1 MKITTSPLIHSV
13 KLKTSLISLH
23 KVFSGIR
30 FNITL
35 FLLLTAFSLCKSS
48 VLTRDCPDYAAIVN
62 VWKTQDSVD
71 KKGYSAAISKIMAG
85 LPSEKGSALQ
95 KKLGK
100 NSGSAAAIASL
111 EDLYIKAASARRAA
125 LLETHLPDSTKIVY
139 SAHGVWA
146 QIYIDNANE
155 AGGDL
160 VVVTMKGGVGEP
172 SVLVSGQTRDPDVSF
187 DGKRI
192 LYAYREPENSKKS
205 YHLYEIDLSTNTK
218 RQITSGGSATDF
230 RHNSDVEGV
239 YLPNDDILF
248 CSTRM
253 IQMGDCLDDGSVTA
267 NLFLCNK
274 DGKYLR
280 RISYDQAH
288 ICYPSVLSSGQVI
301 YSRWD
306 YNDKNHTYA
315 HGLFTVNP
323 DGTRQMEY
331 YGNNSWWPTALYY
344 PCQIPGTDKIM
355 AIAGG
360 YHSGQSG
367 IVCTVDRNYGIA
379 NGDGITLL
387 APVRLP
393 KDDTIGNWATSL
405 GGLSFTEYKS
415 KWGSYAFDPSKF
427 PKQNAYPNDSW
438 TSGPYTWPYPLDEN
452 SMLVCQADGL
462 YFMTY
467 DGQKELIA
475 SGSCA
480 SPRLIKERKKPAVIA
495 DKTDWSKS
503 SGICQIMDINI
514 TQAPLLDNIP
524 KGTIKR
530 LRVVALDYRT
540 GPSSGAG
547 GMNCGPGSINNG
559 GATAPIPIAIVGAS
573 WDVKKILGETPI
585 ESDGSASFY
594 VPARTPV
601 YFQALDDKG
610 HVVQTMRSWTTLM
623 PGENNTCIGCHE
635 SKLEAIPTLPYIPL
649 ALKREPLVLDSFYG
663 PPRGFSFFKEIQP
676 ILDNKCISCHN
687 TSNVNG
693 IDLSRGTLELPLGPA
708 GSWTSSGRTSAK
720 AYQTLVTTTD
730 WDYRGK
736 YVWWQSAEDSPLLQ
750 PPYRTGACKSPLVRL
765 LDEGHHDV
773 NLTKEEYDKICAW
786 IDIGV
791 PSSGDY
797 SEGLGDSWVTQ
808 IKARE
813 SERNRWLAEE
823 QLNIDSYLQDFGI
836 GVKRIPGSGRH
847 LRNQLSLQAYPNPF
861 TNTTVVQFTIPFIDI
876 KSQDPKNRWTLELYN
891 SAGRYIKTIADG
903 VVSTGTYRVAVDPGR
918 DKFKVLA
925 QGTYFC
931 ILRAQGQEQ
940 AVKLV
945 RVR

>member
-1 MKITTSPLIHSV
+1 MDTS
-13 KLKTSLISLH
+13 
-23 KVFSGIR
+23 FSGIR
-30 FNITL
+30 PYITL
-35 FLLLTAFSLCKSS
+35 FLLFTAFSLCKASGI
-48 VLTRDCPDYAAIVN
+48 TPENPAYAAIVN
-62 VWKTQDSVD
+62 VWKIQDSID
-71 KKGYSAAISKIMAG
+71 IKGYSAAINKIIKG
-85 LPSEKGSALQ
+85 LSSEQRSTLQ
-95 KKLGK
+95 SRLGK
-100 NSGSAAAIASL
+100 ISGSAAATASL
-111 EDLYIKAASARRAA
+111 EKIYIQAASARRAA
-125 LLETHLPDSTKIVY
+125 LLESHLPDSTKIVY
-139 SAHGVWA
+139 SAHGAWEP
-146 QIYIDNANE
+146 IYIDNANE

-160 VVVTMKGGVGEP
+160 VVVTMKGGSGEP
-172 SVLVSGQTRDPDVSF
+172 SVLVSGQTRDPDVSY

-192 LYAYREPENSKKS
+192 LYAYRDPVNGKQS

-218 RQITSGGSATDF
+218 RQITSGGSASDF

-239 YLPNDDILF
+239 YLPDDDILF

-253 IQMGDCLDDGSVTA
+253 IQMGDCLDDRSVTA

-288 ICYPSVLSSGQVI
+288 ICYPSVLSSGQII

-360 YHSGQSG
+360 YHSGQAG

-387 APVRLP
+387 APVRYP
-393 KDDTIGNWATSL
+393 GNDTVGNWATSL
-405 GGLSFTEYKS
+405 GGLSITEYKA
-415 KWGSYAFDPSKF
+415 KWGSYAFDPLKF
-427 PKQNAYPNDSW
+427 PKQNAYPNDTW
-438 TSGPYTWPYPLDEN
+438 TSGPYSWPYPLDEN
-452 SMLVCQADGL
+452 SMLVCQSDGL
-462 YFMTY
+462 YFMTF
-467 DGQKELIA
+467 DGVKELII
-475 SGSCA
+475 SGKCA
-480 SPRLIKERKKPAVIA
+480 SPRLIKQRKKPQIIA

-503 SGICQIMDINI
+503 TGICQIMDINI
-514 TQAPLLDNIP
+514 SQEPLLKDIP
-524 KGTIKR
+524 AGTIKR

-559 GATAPIPIAIVGAS
+559 GATAPIPIATVGAS

-585 ESDGSASFY
+585 ETDGSASFY

-601 YFQALDDKG
+601 YFQALDSKG

-623 PGENNTCIGCHE
+623 PGEKNTCIGCHE
-635 SKLEAIPTLPYIPL
+635 SKLEAIPTFSYIPR
-649 ALKREPLVLDSFYG
+649 AMKREPLVLDSFYG
-663 PPRGFSFFKEIQP
+663 PPRGFSFTKEIQP
-676 ILDNKCISCHN
+676 ILDNKCVSCHSA
-687 TSNVNG
+687 SNSDG
-693 IDLSRGTLELPLGPA
+693 IDLSRGTVELPLGPA
-708 GSWTSSGRTSAK
+708 GSWTISGRTSAK

-765 LDEGHHDV
+765 LDNGHHDV
-773 NLTKEEYDKICAW
+773 KLTKEEYDKICAW

-797 SEGLGDSWVTQ
+797 TEGLAERWVTQ
-808 IKARE
+808 IQARE
-813 SERNRWLAEE
+813 SERSQWLAEE
-823 QLNIDSYLQDFGI
+823 QLNIDSYVQDYGLNINGI
-836 GVKRIPGSGRH
+836 SG
-847 LRNQLSLQAYPNPF
+847 LRGQLKCGLSLQAYPNPF
-861 TNTTVVQFTIPFIDI
+861 TNATVLQFTIPLIDI
-876 KSQDPKNRWTLELYN
+876 QNHDPKNRWSLKLYN
-891 SAGRYIKTIADG
+891 CSGRYIKTIADG
-903 VVSTGTYRVAVDPGR
+903 IVSTGTHQVSVNPGR
-918 DKFKVLA
+918 EKFKTLA

-931 ILRAQGQEQ
+931 VLRAQGLEQ

>member
-1 MKITTSPLIHSV
+1 MDS
-13 KLKTSLISLH
+13 
-23 KVFSGIR
+23 
-30 FNITL
+30 
-35 FLLLTAFSLCKSS
+35 
-48 VLTRDCPDYAAIVN
+48 PDYAKIVN

-71 KKGYSAAISKIMAG
+71 SKGYHAAISKIIAG
-85 LPSEKGSALQ
+85 LPSEKRSTIQ
-95 KKLGK
+95 SKLGK
-100 NSGSAAAIASL
+100 ISGSLSETSSL
-111 EDLYIKAASARRAA
+111 EELYIKAASARRSA

-160 VVVTMKGGVGEP
+160 VAVTMKGGVGEP

-187 DGKRI
+187 DGNRI
-192 LYAYREPENSKKS
+192 LYAFRDPENGKKS
-205 YHLYEIDLSTNTK
+205 YHLYEYDLSTNTK
-218 RQITSGGSATDF
+218 RQITSGGFATDF

-253 IQMGDCLDDGSVTA
+253 IQMGDCLDDASVTA

-274 DGKYLR
+274 DGNYLR

-288 ICYPSVLSSGQVI
+288 ICYPSVLSNGQVI

-344 PCQIPGTDKIM
+344 PCQIPGTGKIM

-367 IVCTVDRNYGIA
+367 IVCVVDRNYGIA

-405 GGLSFTEYKS
+405 NGLSFTEYKS
-415 KWGSYAFDPSKF
+415 KWGPYAFDPSRF

-438 TSGPYTWPYPLDEN
+438 TSGPYTWPYPLDEQ
-452 SMLVCQADGL
+452 SMLVCQDDGL

-475 SGSCA
+475 SGKCA
-480 SPRLIKERKKPAVIA
+480 SPRLIKQRKKPQLIA

-514 TQAPLLDNIP
+514 SQPPLLNDIP

-530 LRVVALDYRT
+530 LRVVALEYRT

-573 WDVKKILGETPI
+573 WDVKKIIGETPI

-601 YFQALDDKG
+601 YFQALDNKG

-623 PGENNTCIGCHE
+623 PGETNTCIGCHE
-635 SKLEAIPTLPYIPL
+635 SKLEAVPTFSYIPI
-649 ALKREPLVLDSFYG
+649 AMKREPLVLDSFYG
-663 PPRGFSFFKEIQP
+663 PPRGFSFIKEIQP
-676 ILDNKCISCHN
+676 ILDAKCVSCHS
-687 TSNVNG
+687 TSHAKGV
-693 IDLSRGTLELPLGPA
+693 DLSEGTLELPLGPA
-708 GSWTSSGRTSAK
+708 GAWGISGRTSAK

-750 PPYRTGACKSPLVRL
+750 PPYRTGACKSPLVKL
-765 LDEGHHDV
+765 LDEGHQNV

-797 SEGLGDSWVTQ
+797 SEGLSENWVTQ

-813 SERNRWLAEE
+813 KERSNWLEEE
-823 QLNIDSYLQDFGI
+823 QLNINSYLQDFGI
-836 GVKRIPGSGRH
+836 GVKGIPG
-847 LRNQLSLQAYPNPF
+847 LRGQVKSQLSLQAYPNPF
-861 TNTTVVQFTIPFIDI
+861 TNTTTLYFTIPHAD
-876 KSQDPKNRWTLELYN
+876 KKGDTKKNQWSLELYN
-891 SAGRYIKTIADG
+891 CSGRYIKKIADG
-903 VVSTGTYRVAVDPGR
+903 IVSTGSNRVCINPGH
-918 DKFKVLA
+918 DNFKTLA